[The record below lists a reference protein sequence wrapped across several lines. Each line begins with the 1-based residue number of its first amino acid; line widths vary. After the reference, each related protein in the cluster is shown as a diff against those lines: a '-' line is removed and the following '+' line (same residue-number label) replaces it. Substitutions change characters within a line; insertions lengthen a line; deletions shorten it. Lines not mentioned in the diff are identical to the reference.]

1 MTWRIVFLAVLST
14 SVFGF
19 LPIVTDAEEPKQN
32 FFVSKP
38 VKPGLSLPVRQIPP
52 DFGPEKDQQIG
63 NRLNPLINEPDQG
76 KRGTWDQINVPLDP
90 LAHGSVN
97 GAFTRPPDFTFDGT
111 SNPTGCGSCT
121 PPDTVGDAGPNHYI
135 QMVNATKVAIYD
147 KSGILVSGPFN
158 LGTLWSSGTCTSN
171 AGDPIVLYD
180 GIADRWLLSQFADP
194 SHMCVAISQTA
205 DPTGS
210 YFTYTFDV
218 GDFPDYFKFGVWPDG
233 YYMAA
238 NEFSLGYTAYA
249 FDRAQMLIGAP
260 ATFQKFTGG
269 TNFYL
274 PSDLDGSPLP
284 PAGAPN
290 YFYTF
295 KDNSFHGGLDRIEV
309 REFHVDWIVPVNSTF
324 TLTNTFNITSYTYTV
339 CGFFNFDC
347 IRQLD
352 TGQRF
357 DAVSE
362 WPMHRF
368 PYRNFGSHQTL
379 LGNFAVGGGL
389 GEEGSA
395 IRWFE
400 LRNTGS
406 GWTLFQEATYDPG
419 DGHDRCMGSIAMDG
433 NGNIA
438 LGYTVSSSTMHP
450 AIRYATRLAS
460 DPPGT
465 LGTEQVIINPAG
477 SQTGSNRWGDYSAM
491 SVDPADDCHFWYTNE
506 YYNVNSTNQWKTRVG
521 VFTAAPCVA
530 LPDVTIA
537 KSDNGVTAVPGG
549 NITYVLTYGNIGSA
563 DANSVEIEDI
573 VPANTTFNPGAS
585 TPGWV
590 CVPDNTSG
598 STCTFTIGTLPAG
611 STGNITNFVVT
622 VDNPLGAGVNQID
635 NTATISDDGSD
646 PNPGNNSSSDS
657 TPINAAPDLQIT
669 KDDGGIS
676 STPGGSIV
684 YSLIVTNV
692 ASQNASG
699 VQITDAVPANTMFD
713 PANSTPG
720 WSCVPDN
727 DAGSVCTFVVGN
739 LAGNGG
745 NITVNYAVIVDPPPL
760 PGATQIDNTASVADD
775 GTGGPDPTPSD
786 NTDSDSTA
794 LTTTC
799 IFCDDFEDGVLST
812 MWTYEKLDWSE
823 SGGDLIG
830 TPVKRKAVA
839 IATPV
844 FGGCSMCSVSAGL
857 STAGGEFSKVW
868 LFGWRVDKD
877 NTVEVLMKEE
887 NDKWVLR
894 QRVNRTIVAKD
905 SGFATIDPNV
915 NYDVQVSFDGTT
927 FTLTVDGTV
936 TGTIIAVGSPSGTV
950 GFAAKNTTGFFE
962 FISVN

>member
-1 MTWRIVFLAVLST
+1 VTWKIVSLCLLST
-14 SVFGF
+14 F
-19 LPIVTDAEEPKQN
+19 LFCFLSIVVQAEERKQT
-32 FFVSKP
+32 FFASEP
-38 VKPGLSLPVRQIPP
+38 VKSGLSLPVWEIPP
-52 DFGPEKDQQIG
+52 DFGPDKSQPVG
-63 NRLNPLINEPDQG
+63 NRFNPLITEPDQG
-76 KRGTWDQINVPLDP
+76 KRGTWDRIDVPLDP
-90 LAHGSVN
+90 LAAGSVN
-97 GAFTRPPDFTFDGT
+97 TSAFARPPDFTFEGT
-111 SNPTGCGSCT
+111 GNPAGCGSCS
-121 PPDTVGDAGPNHYI
+121 PPDTVGDTGPNHYI

-147 KSGILVSGPFN
+147 KTGTLVSGPFN
-158 LGTLWSSGTCTSN
+158 LGTLWSSGNCTSN
-171 AGDPIVLYD
+171 AGDPVVLYD
-180 GIADRWLLSQFADP
+180 GIADRWLLSQFAFP
-194 SHMCVAISQTA
+194 NHMCVAISQTA

-210 YFTYTFDV
+210 YFTYTFNV
-218 GDFPDYFKFGVWPDG
+218 GSFPDYFKFGVWPDA

-238 NEFSLGYTAYA
+238 NESTYTAYA
-249 FDRAQMLIGAP
+249 FDRAQMLTGAP

-295 KDNSFHGGLDRIEV
+295 KDNSFHGGMDRIEV
-309 REFHVDWIVPVNSTF
+309 REFHVDWIVPTNSTF
-324 TLTNTFNITSYTYTV
+324 ILTNTFNITAFTYTV

-347 IRQLD
+347 IRQLG
-352 TGQRF
+352 TAQRF

-419 DGHDRCMGSIAMDG
+419 DGQDRCMGSIAMDG

-438 LGYTVSSSTMHP
+438 LGYTVSSSSMNP

-506 YYNVNSTNQWKTRVG
+506 YYNMNSANQWRTRVG
-521 VFTAAPCVA
+521 VFTASACAA
-530 LPDVTIA
+530 LPDVMIT
-537 KSDNGVTAVPGG
+537 KSDGGATAVPGG
-549 NITYVLTYGNIGSA
+549 DITYMLTYGNIGTA

-573 VPANTTFNPGAS
+573 VPASTTFNPGAS
-585 TPGWV
+585 TPGWI
-590 CVPDNTSG
+590 CSPDNSAG
-598 STCTFTIGTLPAG
+598 STCTFTVGTLPAG

-622 VDNPLGAGVNQID
+622 VDNPAGVTQID

-657 TPINAAPDLQIT
+657 TP
-669 KDDGGIS
+669 
-676 STPGGSIV
+676 
-684 YSLIVTNV
+684 
-692 ASQNASG
+692 
-699 VQITDAVPANTMFD
+699 
-713 PANSTPG
+713 
-720 WSCVPDN
+720 
-727 DAGSVCTFVVGN
+727 
-739 LAGNGG
+739 
-745 NITVNYAVIVDPPPL
+745 VI
-760 PGATQIDNTASVADD
+760 
-775 GTGGPDPTPSD
+775 
-786 NTDSDSTA
+786 
-794 LTTTC
+794 TTC

-812 MWTYEKLDWSE
+812 MWTYEKLAWSE

-844 FGGCSMCSVSAGL
+844 FGGCNMCTVQAGL
-857 STAGGEFSKVW
+857 STAGGAFNKVW

-915 NYDVQVSFDGTT
+915 NYTVQVSFDGTT

-936 TGTIIAVGSPSGTV
+936 TATITAVGSPSGTV